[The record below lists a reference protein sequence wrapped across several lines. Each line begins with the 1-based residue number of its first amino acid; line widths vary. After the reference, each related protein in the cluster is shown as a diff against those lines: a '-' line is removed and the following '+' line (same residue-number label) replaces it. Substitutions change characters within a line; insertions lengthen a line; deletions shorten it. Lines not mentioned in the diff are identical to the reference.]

1 MNSNLPHISASNFCS
16 QTHWFI
22 STPNSNR
29 HTLATHRTWKTTTA
43 VKTGRLSASLHF
55 SLSSSKSGPWV
66 SSHLLSSPSAVP
78 FPQSLTPI
86 LVEHSNLSPLR
97 EASYIYS
104 HVRTPH
110 TMLINPESPSGHT
123 YEDSRVFPQATHRY
137 HTLLRAREQTKPRT
151 KHPIIKERAGI
162 ST

>member
-97 EASYIYS
+97 EASTTSTTTFVRLILCWLTQNPPVATLMKIPEFS
-104 HVRTPH
+104 HRQH
-110 TMLINPESPSGHT
+110 TGTTLSYEPESK
-123 YEDSRVFPQATHRY
+123 QNQ
-137 HTLLRAREQTKPRT
+137 EQNTQ
-151 KHPIIKERAGI
+151 
-162 ST
+162 

>member
-43 VKTGRLSASLHF
+43 MKTGRLSANLCF
-55 SLSSSKSGPWV
+55 SLYSSKSGPWV

-78 FPQSLTPI
+78 FPQSLTPFLGGTKQI

-97 EASYIYS
+97 EASTTSTPTFVRLILCWFTQNPPVATLMKIPEFS
-104 HVRTPH
+104 HGQH
-110 TMLINPESPSGHT
+110 TGTTLSYEPESK
-123 YEDSRVFPQATHRY
+123 QNQ
-137 HTLLRAREQTKPRT
+137 EQNTQ
-151 KHPIIKERAGI
+151 
-162 ST
+162 